1 MSGFSSSA
9 FSLNDQLS
17 HDERERIFLLP
28 PLTLR
33 TRRSR
38 VNFLGAI
45 TSRWPSCFISRPL
58 LPPPDEPAAST
69 QGTRNGGNSKNDIT
83 RIVTNLTRSRAAASM
98 VLQRSEI
105 FSPDSLQFAADSVC
119 NLAMLATCMV
129 GVFKSLNK
137 LS

>member
-58 LPPPDEPAAST
+58 LPPPDEPAA
-69 QGTRNGGNSKNDIT
+69 TRNGGDSKSDDIT
-83 RIVTNLTRSRAAASM
+83 RIATNLTRSRAAASM